1 MKLLVLAGGTGTRLW
16 PVSRIY
22 NPKQFVKFK
31 GMGYSTFQKTIL
43 SAVKSFEK
51 EEIFIVSNKEYK
63 YFILG
68 QLKELNIDIPN
79 ENIILEPSFKNTL
92 HAVSL
97 GVYYIKNNDN
107 SNSNILIIPANNVL
121 DNYCDIINM
130 AEVKQN
136 SDSKECDVVL
146 FGIHSSKKIEGY
158 TYLIKGD
165 NKGKLVRHDDSAL
178 KNIFLQN
185 TGIILV
191 SSNIFISV
199 IAKYYP
205 EIHKLMEN
213 EEYLKAYELDYSNTI
228 EYGILEKLDNIHVVE
243 LSKDIININEFS
255 SFYSQYNEKIDS
267 NGNILFDDDTIFI
280 ESSNN
285 LIYTESNKAIG
296 CIGIKDVVVI
306 DQPDALLVCHKDK
319 TSQVKYVAEILRS
332 KNDERAEIH
341 TTAYRPWGS
350 YTVLEEGESYKIKRL
365 TVLPGKKLSYQMHYH
380 RSEHWVVVNGTG
392 LIVKEDAEHI
402 VRSGESIYIS
412 SGEKHRLENRGKT
425 LLEVIE
431 VQIGSYLGEDD
442 IVRFEDD
449 YGRGK

>member
-1 MKLLVLAGGTGTRLW
+1 MKLLILAGGTGTRLW

-43 SAVKSFEK
+43 SAVKSFKK

-191 SSNIFISV
+191 SSNIFISNME
-199 IAKYYP
+199 KYYP
-205 EIHKLMEN
+205 EIHKLMKN
-213 EEYLKAYELDYSNTI
+213 KEYLKAYELDYSNTI

-267 NGNILFDDDTIFI
+267 NGNILFDDDTIFM

-296 CIGIKDVVVI
+296 CIGVKDVVVI

-332 KNDERAEIH
+332 RNDERAEIH

-350 YTVLEEGESYKIKRL
+350 YTVLEEGTSYKIKRL
-365 TVLPGKKLSYQMHYH
+365 TVLPSKKLSYQMHYH

-392 LIVKEDAEHI
+392 LIVKEGVEHI